1 MKIETQIRRT
11 LMSIV
16 ALAGF
21 GSVALVEGDTIA
33 MPAGLPVL
41 TANCPE
47 AAAPAAAPM
56 PVMVRAVEPVR
67 IDWRVRV
74 PATIARSRS

>member
-1 MKIETQIRRT
+1 MKMQTQIRRT
-11 LMSIV
+11 LMSLV

-21 GSVALVEGDTIA
+21 GSVALVQGETIA
-33 MPAGLPVL
+33 TTDGLPAL

-47 AAAPAAAPM
+47 LEATAVAEPM
-56 PVMVRAVEPVR
+56 PAMIRVEPVR